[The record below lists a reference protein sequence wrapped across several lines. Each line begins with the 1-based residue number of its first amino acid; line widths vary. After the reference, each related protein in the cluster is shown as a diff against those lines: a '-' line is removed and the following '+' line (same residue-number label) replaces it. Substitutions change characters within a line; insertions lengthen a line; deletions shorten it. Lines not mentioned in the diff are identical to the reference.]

1 MSELKIRKSTIVVIL
16 IVLFPIFN
24 LIDNS
29 FLGYYDELIGLA
41 GLFSAMFCFVNRR
54 FVKSDKIIFLLL
66 VVMTIIGLISNLVFG
81 LANSTFGVLIDVLHL
96 WKTFGAYFL
105 FKYEMS
111 DFCDKQRGIH
121 ILSILAKIIII
132 FMLAC
137 SLIGQVVDIGVCSSI
152 ERVGPFKAFNFFWH
166 NGIQTGWLIF
176 GCVLVLAFSNIS
188 KKSFYQYYLCSF
200 VTMLLTGS
208 MLVYSFIVVETAL
221 LFLWKGERLKVIY
234 ILIIGLLVIAVA
246 WQDIVSYFINAGLR
260 MQFYIAAINLSTQ
273 YFPLGTG
280 FATFGSEMAA
290 RYYSDVYI
298 NLGWSNSWA
307 FGKEGLFLNDNF
319 FAGTLGQFGFIGL
332 GLYLICLFLLF
343 KSVLKLDQT
352 NKIQK
357 ITLISII
364 ITICVVMLGSASAK
378 SMMGIFTF
386 ALLGFFS
393 SRTKKEEAK
402 TNELQTLKIKML
414 SRT

>member
-41 GLFSAMFCFVNRR
+41 GLISAMICFAKGK
-54 FVKSDKIIFLLL
+54 FVQRDQIIFLLL
-66 VVMTIIGLISNLVFG
+66 IALTSIGLVSNLVFG
-81 LANSTFGVLIDVLHL
+81 LANSTFGVLIDILHL

-105 FKYEMS
+105 FKYGLH
-111 DFCDKQRGIH
+111 DDCDKQRAIDV
-121 ILSILAKIIII
+121 LSVLARIIIL

-137 SLIGQVVDIGVCSSI
+137 SLIGQVIDIGVCSSSGT
-152 ERVGPFKAFNFFWH
+152 VGPFKSFNFFWK

-176 GCVLVLAFSNIS
+176 GCVLALTFSKSS
-188 KKSFYQYYLCSF
+188 KKSFYRYYLCSLIP
-200 VTMLLTGS
+200 MLLTGS

-221 LFLWKGERLKVIY
+221 LILWKGESLKIIY
-234 ILIIGLLVIAVA
+234 LFIIGFLVVAVA
-246 WQDIVSYFINAGLR
+246 WQDIVSYFLNTGVR
-260 MQFYIAAINLSTQ
+260 MQFYIAAIDLATQ
-273 YFPLGTG
+273 NFPFGTG
-280 FATFGSEMAA
+280 FATFGSEMAS

-307 FGKEGLFLNDNF
+307 FGTDGLFLNDNF
-319 FAGTLGQFGFIGL
+319 FAGILGQFGFIGF

-343 KSVLKLDQT
+343 KSVLKLDQV
-352 NKIQK
+352 NQIQK
-357 ITLISII
+357 VTLISIM

-393 SRTKKEEAK
+393 NSSKKEDKIYE
-402 TNELQTLKIKML
+402 TQTLTKIKKV
-414 SRT
+414 SSI

>member
-54 FVKSDKIIFLLL
+54 FVKSDEIIFLLL

-81 LANSTFGVLIDVLHL
+81 LANSTFGILIDVLHL

-111 DFCDKQRGIH
+111 DFCDKQRVIH
-121 ILSILAKIIII
+121 ILSILARIIII

-137 SLIGQVVDIGVCSSI
+137 SLIGQVIDIGVCSS
-152 ERVGPFKAFNFFWH
+152 RGTVGPFKAFNFFWH

-176 GCVLVLAFSNIS
+176 GCVLVMAFSRIS
-188 KKSFYQYYLCSF
+188 IKSFFIYYLCAL
-200 VTMLLTGS
+200 VPMLLTGS
-208 MLVYSFIVVETAL
+208 MLVYSFIVVETVL
-221 LFLWKGERLKVIY
+221 MILWKGKRFKAIY
-234 ILIIGLLVIAVA
+234 LLVIGLLVIAVA
-246 WQDIVSYFINAGLR
+246 WQDIVSYFINMGIR
-260 MQFYIAAINLSTQ
+260 MQFYVVAISLATQ
-273 YFPLGTG
+273 YFPFGTG

-290 RYYSDVYI
+290 RYYSAVYI
-298 NLGWSNSWA
+298 NLGWANSWA
-307 FGKEGLFLNDNF
+307 FGTESHLLNDNF
-319 FAGTLGQFGFIGL
+319 FAGILGQFGFIGL

-343 KSVLKLDQT
+343 KSVLKLDHA

-393 SRTKKEEAK
+393 NTSKKEAIILK
-402 TNELQTLKIKML
+402 TQTLSKKRVL
-414 SRT
+414 QV